1 MSKSLQEMSVTNQ
14 CVLVCELGLWTDE
27 NSQAWTLVSG
37 SQDEVGLAISELISR
52 WGVNRLDDFGGV
64 SETFLCQKG
73 RYLQLPPK
81 TKPGGSVFSFTPKS
95 RVLAEGLEMAK
106 VAWKAGYS
114 LLILTVQKNGK
125 YGKAWV
131 LNAALRNMP
140 TVAITYFEDTNTVI
154 DEIKGSPEGRKVVAV
169 HVQAPGFEDQ
179 ISQRADRVLTQSE
192 YLNEVLSE
200 AESSLAKT
208 LKYEADQVKP
218 IKSEP
223 INDLKFNRSESVG
236 NPPLISPMMSGVPRN
251 SGSLEDEQ
259 GIFPFIPRYEF
270 LSHLGEGGFGVVYLA
285 RDKILKKKVAV
296 KVVRV
301 RSGGSNSQVS
311 SSGQGHAIPE
321 LNEAWRMASMEHGH
335 ILRVLDA
342 GEISKSEIFI
352 TTEYIEGKNLRGW
365 MDGGNRGQEKI
376 IEMVLAMARALEHA
390 HRQGIYHR
398 DIKPENILLDENENP
413 YLMDFGL
420 ALHESD
426 YSASETGLAG
436 TIGYM
441 SPEQASGK
449 AMMVDGRSDIFSLG
463 VLMYEL
469 ITGRRPFRGDSKV
482 EILDQIINTKPVPMR
497 QKVMISHELEAICMK
512 CLEKTPEN
520 RFQSA
525 GDLAGELEKLTREMV
540 RRSIMPVSFI
550 RHSAFIGVLLLIIL
564 SLISYDLRLLKNA
577 SRNWIPES
585 EQIHLS
591 DKRPVKVHKT
601 TLENPIPLPVA
612 EQDKDQLA
620 TKTLTIFTNKCKKC
634 HHDNQDNGL
643 LDDILQYRKLVSE
656 KDSDDLH
663 FIKPGK
669 IAESSIWKQIEG
681 PNAKMPPKDKGT
693 RLTDE
698 EQLTIKAWIE
708 AGAPAWKLVAP
719 TKQREFVS
727 LERMFEAILA
737 DQKKLTNPIT
747 RKNRRYFSLLHLWNN
762 PEVTD
767 ETLNVTAIA
776 LSKLVN
782 SLSWERKLTVPVFI
796 EKTGYL
802 MAVDLADYG
811 WEKGEQWNSVIN
823 RDPYRLSFS
832 ENKQVADL
840 EKQINELTDNPL
852 GEPLWVR
859 ADWFVVEASR
869 PPLYHKLLD
878 LPKKIG
884 ELEKILEVDVESD
897 FLKSRIVRAGLI
909 KSGVSNQNRV
919 VDRHPSKYGYYWK
932 SYDFAPRKIKSDILA
947 FPLGPVFAANP
958 FNNVAFEADG
968 GEMIFTLPN
977 GLMACY
983 LAKSNGDQLD
993 TAPIEI
999 VEDKLALANQ
1009 GHSIINGISCISCHA
1024 EGVKPFKDELR
1035 QAHILKG
1042 IGREKLEEI
1051 LKDQPELNKTLD
1063 IDKKSFL
1070 DALRQVVEP
1079 FLKKPGQFD
1088 DSFQRDT
1095 EPLAQISSLY
1105 FTPLTIETLKY
1116 ELYAHKDLEFA
1127 SRLRHNPAL
1136 DSKVMKVIG
1145 TDGRLK
1151 RDYLDQL
1158 ENRDSGK
1165 STYGFIARELE
1176 IGTPFSQSK

>member
-1 MSKSLQEMSVTNQ
+1 MS
-14 CVLVCELGLWTDE
+14 
-27 NSQAWTLVSG
+27 
-37 SQDEVGLAISELISR
+37 
-52 WGVNRLDDFGGV
+52 F
-64 SETFLCQKG
+64 
-73 RYLQLPPK
+73 
-81 TKPGGSVFSFTPKS
+81 
-95 RVLAEGLEMAK
+95 
-106 VAWKAGYS
+106 
-114 LLILTVQKNGK
+114 
-125 YGKAWV
+125 
-131 LNAALRNMP
+131 
-140 TVAITYFEDTNTVI
+140 
-154 DEIKGSPEGRKVVAV
+154 
-169 HVQAPGFEDQ
+169 
-179 ISQRADRVLTQSE
+179 
-192 YLNEVLSE
+192 
-200 AESSLAKT
+200 
-208 LKYEADQVKP
+208 
-218 IKSEP
+218 
-223 INDLKFNRSESVG
+223 
-236 NPPLISPMMSGVPRN
+236 
-251 SGSLEDEQ
+251 
-259 GIFPFIPRYEF
+259 
-270 LSHLGEGGFGVVYLA
+270 
-285 RDKILKKKVAV
+285 
-296 KVVRV
+296 
-301 RSGGSNSQVS
+301 
-311 SSGQGHAIPE
+311 
-321 LNEAWRMASMEHGH
+321 
-335 ILRVLDA
+335 
-342 GEISKSEIFI
+342 
-352 TTEYIEGKNLRGW
+352 
-365 MDGGNRGQEKI
+365 
-376 IEMVLAMARALEHA
+376 
-390 HRQGIYHR
+390 
-398 DIKPENILLDENENP
+398 
-413 YLMDFGL
+413 
-420 ALHESD
+420 
-426 YSASETGLAG
+426 
-436 TIGYM
+436 
-441 SPEQASGK
+441 
-449 AMMVDGRSDIFSLG
+449 
-463 VLMYEL
+463 
-469 ITGRRPFRGDSKV
+469 
-482 EILDQIINTKPVPMR
+482 
-497 QKVMISHELEAICMK
+497 
-512 CLEKTPEN
+512 
-520 RFQSA
+520 
-525 GDLAGELEKLTREMV
+525 V
-540 RRSIMPVSFI
+540 RRLASF
-550 RHSAFIGVLLLIIL
+550 SALLMINFG
-564 SLISYDLRLLKNA
+564 LISYDLSLLKYA
-577 SRNWIPES
+577 SGNWIPDSGMIQFAEKS
-585 EQIHLS
+585 
-591 DKRPVKVHKT
+591 PVKLHKT
-601 TLENPIPLPVA
+601 LLENPSPMPVVA
-612 EQDKDQLA
+612 PDNDQLA
-620 TKTLTIFTNKCKKC
+620 TKTLTIFTAKCKKC
-634 HHDNQDNGL
+634 HHDAENGL
-643 LDDILQYRKLVSE
+643 LDDILNHRNLISE
-656 KDSDDLH
+656 KDSDEMH

-698 EQLTIKAWIE
+698 EQLTIRTWIE
-708 AGAPAWKLVAP
+708 VGAPAWKLVAP
-719 TKQREFVS
+719 AKQRELVS

-811 WEKGEQWNSVIN
+811 WEKGDQWNSVIN

-977 GLMACY
+977 GLMAYY
-983 LAKSNGDQLD
+983 LAKSNGDLLD

-1079 FLKKPGQFD
+1079 FLKQPGQFD
-1088 DSFQRDT
+1088 DSFQLDT

-1116 ELYAHKDLEFA
+1116 ELYAHKDVEFA

-1145 TDGRLK
+1145 TDDRLK